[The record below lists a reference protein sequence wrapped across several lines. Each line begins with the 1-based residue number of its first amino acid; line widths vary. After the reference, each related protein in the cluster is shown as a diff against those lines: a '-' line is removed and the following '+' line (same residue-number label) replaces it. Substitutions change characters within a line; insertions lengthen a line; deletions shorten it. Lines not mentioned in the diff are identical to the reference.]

1 MIINVIYQDL
11 LRLNPMKKIEIEL
24 VLPQGALFYHN
35 INLFLLKTMEILY
48 KR

>member
-35 INLFLLKTMEILY
+35 INLFSINNISISY
-48 KR
+48 IN